1 MALRDHLRTLRYSTW
16 LGWEV
21 ESNWTSPFLF
31 IVYSLVKPIAAVLIL
46 IFMYIIILGD
56 VASDPVF
63 FSFMYIG
70 NAFYLFVAQVLFG
83 LTWVLHEDREHFQT
97 LRNIYMAPMSFYL
110 YVVGRALS
118 KIIITSAAVFITLLF
133 GVLAL
138 GVPIDLMAV
147 NWPYLLVALAVGLV
161 MICALGVALAGI
173 SMLTAKHSAGINEA
187 IAGVFYLFCG
197 VIFPITIL
205 PLGVQAVSLAIPVT
219 YWLEIVRRALVPG
232 LGVESISGLS
242 SYSNW
247 ELTVLLVVSSVMF
260 LVVSL
265 MIFRFADY
273 RARKKGKLDMI
284 TTY

>member
-1 MALRDHLRTLRYSTW
+1 MALRDHLRTLRYATW

-21 ESNWTSPFLF
+21 ESNWTSPWLF
-31 IVYSLVKPIAAVLIL
+31 ILYSLVKPIAAVLIL
-46 IFMYIIILGD
+46 VFMYLIILGD
-56 VASDPVF
+56 VARDPVF
-63 FSFMYIG
+63 FSYMYVG

-97 LRNIYMAPMSFYL
+97 LRNIYMAPMSFYV

-118 KIIITSAAVFITLLF
+118 KIIITCAAVFITLLF

-138 GVPIDLMAV
+138 EVPIHLLTV
-147 NWPYLLVALAVGLV
+147 NWPYFILAILIGLV
-161 MICALGVALAGI
+161 VICTLGVALAGI

-205 PLGVQAVSLAIPVT
+205 PISIQTVSLAIPVT
-219 YWLEIVRRALVPG
+219 YWLEIIRRSLMPD
-232 LGVESISGLS
+232 LNIQSISGLS
-242 SYSNW
+242 QFSNW
-247 ELTVLLVVSSVMF
+247 ELTVLLTVSALLF

-265 MIFRFADY
+265 MIFRFADH